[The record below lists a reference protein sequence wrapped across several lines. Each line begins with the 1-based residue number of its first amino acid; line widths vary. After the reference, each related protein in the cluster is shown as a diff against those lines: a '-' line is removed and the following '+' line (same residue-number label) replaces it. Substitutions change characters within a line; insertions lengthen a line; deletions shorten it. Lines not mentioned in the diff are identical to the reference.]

1 MLGPVKPSGASARLL
16 DSRAPSGGSQAAP
29 AWLAEASAAAN
40 PLRNIAFGLA
50 LGLVF
55 VQFSEIH
62 QLLTY
67 LIHVNTYLL
76 YLFGIPTFLGVALT
90 GGIQR
95 TLRYRPA
102 VFWILFIVW
111 LIAGVSF
118 SSWRGGAF
126 GALRTYIRTD
136 FPMLF
141 VIAGLTITWREC
153 QSMMRAIASAA
164 VVMTFAARMFQ
175 NDSGKYGERTALNF
189 GTVSNSND
197 YAGHLVLILPFL
209 IWVGLTAKS
218 RALRLAAW
226 GGVGYGVLLVLR
238 TGSRGAL
245 LALIVGAL
253 YWLLRGTMRQRVA
266 LLAMGPVAVAA
277 AVTFVPRSDL
287 VRIVSFSAADAG
299 ASQEAL
305 ESSAARQYLLKQS
318 ILYTLKHPLFGVG
331 MAQFSNFE
339 GGETKLLGAHG
350 YWHETHNTYTQVSS
364 ECGIP
369 ALALYAAAILST
381 FLLMH
386 RTYRQACKRPECE
399 DIRIA
404 TFCIMLAMAAFCTA
418 ITFLNFA
425 YFFYLPAMTS
435 LAIAVYR
442 TAQDEFATRST
453 GSVDP
458 GQSPQRFSLP
468 RRNTIPRAAATL

>member
-1 MLGPVKPSGASARLL
+1 MPGPVKPSGASARLL
-16 DSRAPSGGSQAAP
+16 DSRAPTGGDQVAP
-29 AWLAEASAAAN
+29 AGLAQASAAAN
-40 PLRNIAFGLA
+40 PLRNIAFGMA

-95 TLRYRPA
+95 TLRWRPA
-102 VFWILFIVW
+102 IYWILFLVW
-111 LIAGVSF
+111 LTAGVPF
-118 SSWRGGAF
+118 SSWRGGAIE
-126 GALRTYIRTD
+126 ALRVYVKTD

-153 QSMMRAIASAA
+153 QSMMRVMAAAA
-164 VVMTFAARMFQ
+164 VVMTLAARMFQ
-175 NDSGKYGERTALNF
+175 DNSGIYGERMALNF
-189 GTVSNSND
+189 GTVANSND

-209 IWVGLTAKS
+209 MWVGLTAKS

-226 GGVGYGVLLVLR
+226 GGVGYGVLLVVR
-238 TGSRGAL
+238 TASRGAL

-253 YWLLRGTMRQRVA
+253 YWLLRGTMRQRIA
-266 LLAMGPVAVAA
+266 LLAMGPVAAVAM
-277 AVTFVPRSDL
+277 VIFVPRSDL
-287 VRIVSFSAADAG
+287 VRIMSFSAADAG

-305 ESSAARQYLLKQS
+305 ESSMARRYLLEQS
-318 ILYTLKHPLFGVG
+318 VLYTLRHPLFGVG
-331 MAQFSNFE
+331 MAQFTNFE
-339 GGETKLLGAHG
+339 GEQSQVLGAHG

-381 FLLMH
+381 FLLVN
-386 RTYRQACKRPECE
+386 RVYRQARERPGCE
-399 DIRIA
+399 DIRVA
-404 TFCIMLAMAAFCTA
+404 AFCIMLAMAVFCTA
-418 ITFLNFA
+418 IAFLNFA
-425 YFFYLPAMTS
+425 YYFYLPTMTS

-442 TAQDEFATRST
+442 AAQDEFASRSS
-453 GSVDP
+453 GFVEPD
-458 GQSPQRFSLP
+458 QSPQRSPLP
-468 RRNTIPRAAATL
+468 RRTAIPHAAATL